1 MSRVS
6 HLDRQ
11 PRELEESGSS
21 GRPGRHGG
29 EGDPCLI
36 PAVQAECSE
45 VAGAVRAPRHVAV
58 RAESHPGVAGIR
70 IGPNAAERPVARSA
84 EPSPI
89 GVLVAACRCDPVI
102 TPALHTAGS
111 VVQALPGPSAWPYHL
126 TVLGGAAMPAV
137 SPGLGSVQLLVS
149 GTTSCMSSVTKVR
162 GIVPMTPN
170 ATFRISLRVRHEFA
184 STMPVSRFAKRG
196 PGDRHTKS
204 RPALANARDKGALAT
219 IRARG
224 SYRAWITRTRNPRL
238 LAALM
243 MSRARALSRPC
254 Q

>member
-29 EGDPCLI
+29 EGDQCLI

-102 TPALHTAGS
+102 TPCAPHRRIRRAGIARS
-111 VVQALPGPSAWPYHL
+111 VSLAVPPDGVW
-126 TVLGGAAMPAV
+126 GAAMPAV
-137 SPGLGSVQLLVS
+137 SPGLGSVHLLVS

-219 IRARG
+219 LRARG

-243 MSRARALSRPC
+243 
-254 Q
+254 